1 MFEEG
6 LKCSQVVRILQ
17 NIGIWSRHTVSVVE
31 IKKTRPMM
39 PSRWVNFVDHLI
51 SILNISNILI
61 ILSAASSS
69 HFQWRDPCGTRQRDR
84 WASWVWRKR
93 SVSPLPAT
101 PHAPKD
107 LSCHGQITP
116 SIGYGRPTTIG
127 CLYPVP
133 LKINRKPGINHPPTW
148 GLHGCSTFFSAN
160 SDDTRLPG
168 SIWLSDAPVPGVS
181 LPNEDLH
188 GALAS
193 SEAT

>member
-1 MFEEG
+1 MLPSSEDSAEHWH
-6 LKCSQVVRILQ
+6 LVPSHRECC
-17 NIGIWSRHTVSVVE
+17 WD
-31 IKKTRPMM
+31 KKNRPMM

-51 SILNISNILI
+51 FDLRYLKYPNHLICSFILT
-61 ILSAASSS
+61 LSMERPMWHS
-69 HFQWRDPCGTRQRDR
+69 T
-84 WASWVWRKR
+84 KR
-93 SVSPLPAT
+93 SLGFVSLEEALCKPFT
-101 PHAPKD
+101 CHTTWPKD
-107 LSCHGQITP
+107 LSCHSQITP